1 MLTSN
6 HAGQEVYVRR
16 LDDLV
21 RLDRSSPVPLYF
33 QVAQRL
39 EDAIE
44 SGEIRAGTRLENE
57 LELAKQLGLSRPTI
71 RRALEYLVDKGMLVR
86 KRGAGTRVVD
96 SKVKR
101 AVELTSLYDDL
112 LRSGQRPTT
121 SVLHNGQ
128 RPAPEEVARELKV
141 PDGTPVVLLER
152 LRYAHEQPIAYMV
165 NYLPVGI
172 DGLTSEALETDGLYQ
187 LLRAR
192 GLRLHAAVQSIGAR
206 NATTAEARLLE
217 ESRGAALLTMRR
229 VTYDDRANPLEYG
242 THIYRASR
250 YSFEQGLLAR

>member
-1 MLTSN
+1 MP
-6 HAGQEVYVRR
+6 R
-16 LDDLV
+16 LDRLDHLV

-44 SGEIRAGTRLENE
+44 SGEIRSGTRLQNE
-57 LELAKQLGLSRPTI
+57 VDLARQLGLSRPTI
-71 RRALEYLVDKGMLVR
+71 RRALEYLVDKGLLVR

-121 SVLHNGQ
+121 SVLHNAEES
-128 RPAPEEVARELKV
+128 APEEVARALKL
-141 PDGTPVVLLER
+141 PEDAPVVLLKR

-165 NYLPVGI
+165 NYLPAGI
-172 DGLTSEALETDGLYQ
+172 DGLSSEALQREGLYQ

-206 NATTAEARLLE
+206 NATAAEARLLE
-217 ESRGAALLTMRR
+217 ETRGAALLTMRR
-229 VTYDDRANPLEYG
+229 ITYDDHANPLEYG